1 MQKVCGTWTG
11 NVCPELASQD
21 PSRNSHH
28 KRFESVTV
36 GKESSM
42 TKSQNRMAARRAIQE
57 RAIAR
62 RRERE
67 QQDER
72 VARLALDVNVSLRE
86 GRSAVEA
93 AELSAGRA
101 LTHMIKKEGLS
112 VAEVIDW
119 VGDSTL
125 TAREIA
131 RLRGLAA
138 ESPEP

>member
-1 MQKVCGTWTG
+1 MSK
-11 NVCPELASQD
+11 SQD
-21 PSRNSHH
+21 RV
-28 KRFESVTV
+28 E
-36 GKESSM
+36 
-42 TKSQNRMAARRAIQE
+42 ARRAIQE

-72 VARLALDVNVSLRE
+72 VARLALDVNVALRD
-86 GRSAVEA
+86 GRRAVEA

-101 LTHMIKKEGLS
+101 LTHMITTEGLS
-112 VAEVIDW
+112 VTEVIDW

-131 RLRGLAA
+131 RLRGLAV
-138 ESPEP
+138 ESPEQ